1 MALVALAGRLAV
13 ARPRPAPDDLPTRLR
28 PSPPGIQRAALSA
41 FIFATRS
48 NERFC
53 YACLGS
59 LAPELDVSATIDAA
73 IADGEP
79 VHRGSGTCTVCTSRT
94 TVVWHAAA
102 PAGPDC
108 GFCRRPLEN
117 TQAVR
122 VIDNISYHAG
132 CWDRYRRHA
141 SGRSVD
147 SGKTP
152 P

>member
-1 MALVALAGRLAV
+1 MGQ
-13 ARPRPAPDDLPTRLR
+13 PPAPDDLPTRLR
-28 PSPPGIQRAALSA
+28 PIPPGIQRAALSA

-79 VHRGSGTCTVCTSRT
+79 LHRGSGTCTVCTSRT